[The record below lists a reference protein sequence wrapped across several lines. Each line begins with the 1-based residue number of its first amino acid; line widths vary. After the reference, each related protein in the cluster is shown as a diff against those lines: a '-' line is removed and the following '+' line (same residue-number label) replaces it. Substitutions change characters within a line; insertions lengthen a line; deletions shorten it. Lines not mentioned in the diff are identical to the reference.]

1 MEGLGKVLSGSTLT
15 PHGTYSFLALSRGHE
30 PIELPFAGNLL
41 FTPSYRGSIFHRV
54 VKGVLIQGG
63 DITHHDGSGGVSGLY
78 GASAMFPNLKPVIMT
93 NKMYNDKP
101 SDRPLDKPGL
111 VCTANKGPHT
121 NQSQFF
127 ITLGDCSGLTDRNTC
142 FGRVTSGLE
151 VLERLG
157 NVSINGEDRPRK
169 PVTIYGCGEYD
180 PTANIPFS
188 PKPPPVVDWQAFVK
202 KNQKP
207 KDAANTT
214 GSPANEASGTGSS
227 GAGPSLGAGNGAG
240 EAANGAEAPNATNS
254 AEDRGNDGNE
264 SSETADTTTAPPSTP
279 ASGNAPLIS
288 QAPPPT
294 LMPQTSA
301 GSTVSTISTSHL
313 PGAPIP
319 PPAPSPAPDA
329 PYLVPFSEP
338 LVEFRQRQFPKSL
351 PPEPPLAAEPPGTLA
366 DLLPGDDLGTP
377 VEGYFNLD
385 SPTTPP
391 AEFSEAPADE
401 EGTLP
406 DAPAEGL
413 AQPAADGPATQ
424 PAEDAVM
431 STADGSTTPRHP
443 PPQSPRNEVSDLQDQ
458 EADWEDVPRGR
469 SRAPGSDRARG
480 TSRDRARGSKRVRRS
495 RSPRSPR
502 ADQRRY
508 RRRSPGQGQG
518 QSQGDEGMVGGATKK
533 EENARK
539 DRECK
544 RDMLQP
550 KN

>member
-1 MEGLGKVLSGSTLT
+1 
-15 PHGTYSFLALSRGHE
+15 
-30 PIELPFAGNLL
+30 
-41 FTPSYRGSIFHRV
+41 
-54 VKGVLIQGG
+54 
-63 DITHHDGSGGVSGLY
+63 
-78 GASAMFPNLKPVIMT
+78 MFPNLKPVIAT

-101 SDRPLDKPGL
+101 NDRPLDKPGL

-169 PVTIYGCGEYD
+169 PVTIFGCGEYD
-180 PTANIPFS
+180 PTVNIPFS
-188 PKPPPVVDWQAFVK
+188 PKPPPVVDWQAFIK

-214 GSPANEASGTGSS
+214 GSPANEASGTGSN
-227 GAGPSLGAGNGAG
+227 GTGPSLGAGNGAG
-240 EAANGAEAPNATNS
+240 ETTNGPEAPNATNS

-264 SSETADTTTAPPSTP
+264 SSPTADTTTAPITAPAGGDTP
-279 ASGNAPLIS
+279 PIS
-288 QAPPPT
+288 QAPPAPPT
-294 LMPQTSA
+294 LTPQTSA

-319 PPAPSPAPDA
+319 SAASSPAPDA
-329 PYLVPFSEP
+329 PYLVPYSEP
-338 LVEFRQRQFPKSL
+338 LVEFRQQQFPKSL
-351 PPEPPLAAEPPGTLA
+351 PPEPPLAAEPPETLA

-391 AEFSEAPADE
+391 AEYSEAPADDE
-401 EGTLP
+401 EETLP
-406 DAPAEGL
+406 DAPAEDL
-413 AQPAADGPATQ
+413 AQPAADGPATH
-424 PAEDAVM
+424 PVEDAVM
-431 STADGSTTPRHP
+431 STANGSTTPRHP
-443 PPQSPRNEVSDLQDQ
+443 PLQSSRNEVSDLQDQ

-480 TSRDRARGSKRVRRS
+480 TSGDRARGSKRVRRS

-502 ADQRRY
+502 EDQRLY
-508 RRRSPGQGQG
+508 RRRSSSQGHG
-518 QSQGDEGMVGGATKK
+518 HGQGDEMVGGATKK
-533 EENARK
+533 EEDAGK